1 MRSNLSVINVY
12 KKKSI
17 KSKLVTQLLYG
28 ESFKIIKKNGVWIKI
43 KNDSDN
49 YKGFI
54 RKNNFPIAQINT
66 HKVCNLSANLY
77 KKPSLKYKI
86 KKKISFGSK
95 VKIIEREKKFYKF
108 DNFWIKKKDLRKI
121 NYKTK
126 EIFKNIKKFRGIKY
140 KWGGKHYTGID
151 CSGLVQLFFNFNNKF
166 CPRDTKDQIKYF
178 KKKIELNK
186 IRKNDLIFWNGHVA
200 VVISK
205 LNLIHAYGPEKK
217 TVIMPIKKTIDRI
230 YKTAN
235 LKVVAIRRI
244 D

>member
-28 ESFKIIKKNGVWIKI
+28 ESFKIIKKNGAWIKI

-95 VKIIEREKKFYKF
+95 VKVIERKKIFYKW
-108 DNFWIKKKDLRKI
+108 NPNKKNVRA
-121 NYKTK
+121 
-126 EIFKNIKKFRGIKY
+126 R
-140 KWGGKHYTGID
+140 
-151 CSGLVQLFFNFNNKF
+151 S
-166 CPRDTKDQIKYF
+166 
-178 KKKIELNK
+178 
-186 IRKNDLIFWNGHVA
+186 
-200 VVISK
+200 S
-205 LNLIHAYGPEKK
+205 
-217 TVIMPIKKTIDRI
+217 
-230 YKTAN
+230 
-235 LKVVAIRRI
+235 
-244 D
+244 

>member
-12 KKKSI
+12 KKKNI

-28 ESFKIIKKNGVWIKI
+28 ESFKIIKKNGAWIKI

-108 DNFWIKKKDLRKI
+108 DNFWIKKKDLKEKK
-121 NYKTK
+121 YKTK
-126 EIFKNIKKFRGIKY
+126 DLFKNIKKFINTKY
-140 KWGGKHYTGID
+140 IWGGKHYTGVD
-151 CSGLVQLFFNFNNKF
+151 CSGLIQVLLNFNNRY
-166 CPRDTKDQIKYF
+166 CPRDSKDQIKYF
-178 KKKIELNK
+178 KKKN
-186 IRKNDLIFWNGHVA
+186 
-200 VVISK
+200 
-205 LNLIHAYGPEKK
+205 
-217 TVIMPIKKTIDRI
+217 
-230 YKTAN
+230 
-235 LKVVAIRRI
+235 
-244 D
+244 